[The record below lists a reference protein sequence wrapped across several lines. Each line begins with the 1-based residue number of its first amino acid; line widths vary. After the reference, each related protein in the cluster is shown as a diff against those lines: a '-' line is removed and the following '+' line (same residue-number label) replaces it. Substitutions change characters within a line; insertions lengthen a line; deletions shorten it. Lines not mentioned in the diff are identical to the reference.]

1 MYYKYKKIKKK
12 MKGLTEFAKEVH
24 QNNVDKGFYD
34 KPVEVG
40 THLMLIT
47 SELAEALEADR
58 HKISADVETYHKD
71 IASGQEFKIAFKD
84 SIKDS
89 YEDEIADAM
98 IRLLDHCGYRGIDI
112 TFHVNEKIKYNKTRE
127 HRHGKSY

>member
-1 MYYKYKKIKKK
+1 
-12 MKGLTEFAKEVH
+12 MKNLTDFAKEVH
-24 QNNVDKGFYD
+24 SANRDKGFYD

-58 HKISADVETYHKD
+58 HNLSADR
-71 IASGQEFKIAFKD
+71 ASFELLISEGVPFQEAFKE

-89 YEDEIADAM
+89 YEDEIADAV
-98 IRLLDHCGYRGIDI
+98 IRLLDHCGYKGIDLD
-112 TFHVNEKIKYNKTRE
+112 FHVKNKLKYNSGRVI
-127 HRHGKSY
+127 RHGKRY

>member
-1 MYYKYKKIKKK
+1 MQNLTKY
-12 MKGLTEFAKEVH
+12 AKEIH
-24 QNNVDKGFYD
+24 QANVDKGFYE

-58 HKISADVETYHKD
+58 HRISADVDTFQEELATGIPFKET
-71 IASGQEFKIAFKD
+71 FKTN
-84 SIKDS
+84 IKDS

-112 TFHVNEKIKYNKTRE
+112 DFHIKEKLKYNKTRE
-127 HRHGKSY
+127 VRHGKKY

>member
-1 MYYKYKKIKKK
+1 MLN
-12 MKGLTEFAKEVH
+12 LTEYAKEIH
-24 QNNVDKGFYD
+24 QANVAKGFYE

-58 HKISADVETYHKD
+58 HHLSANVTNYIDELENQKRD
-71 IASGQEFKIAFKD
+71 FSEAFKAN
-84 SIKDS
+84 IKDS

-112 TFHVNEKIKYNKTRE
+112 DFHIKEKLKYNKTRA
-127 HRHGKSY
+127 HRHGKNY

>member
-1 MYYKYKKIKKK
+1 MLN
-12 MKGLTEFAKEVH
+12 LTEYAKDIH
-24 QNNVDKGFYD
+24 QANVSKGFYE

-58 HKISADVETYHKD
+58 HHISADVSTYEEN
-71 IASGQEFKIAFKD
+71 ILNGLPFKEAFKL

-89 YEDEIADAM
+89 YEDEIADAI

-112 TFHVNEKIKYNKTRE
+112 DFHVREKLKYNKTRE
-127 HRHGKSY
+127 HRHGKKY

>member
-1 MYYKYKKIKKK
+1 MLDLTKY
-12 MKGLTEFAKEVH
+12 AKEIH
-24 QNNVDKGFYD
+24 QANVAKGFYE

-58 HKISADVETYHKD
+58 HRISADVDSFQKELAT
-71 IASGQEFKIAFKD
+71 GVPFKD
-84 SIKDS
+84 SFKANIKDS

-112 TFHVNEKIKYNKTRE
+112 DFHIKEKLKYNETRA
-127 HRHGKSY
+127 HRHGKKY

>member
-1 MYYKYKKIKKK
+1 MLDLTKY
-12 MKGLTEFAKEVH
+12 AKDIH
-24 QNNVDKGFYD
+24 QANVSKGFYE

-58 HKISADVETYHKD
+58 HHISADVSTYEENILND
-71 IASGQEFKIAFKD
+71 VPFKEAFKL

-89 YEDEIADAM
+89 YEDEIADAI

-112 TFHVNEKIKYNKTRE
+112 DFHVREKLKYNKTRE
-127 HRHGKSY
+127 HRHGKKY

>member
-1 MYYKYKKIKKK
+1 MQDLTKY
-12 MKGLTEFAKEVH
+12 AKEIH
-24 QNNVDKGFYD
+24 QANVAKGFYE

-58 HKISADVETYHKD
+58 HKLSADVDTFQQDLVEGN
-71 IASGQEFKIAFKD
+71 SFKD
-84 SIKDS
+84 SFKANIKDS

-112 TFHVNEKIKYNKTRE
+112 DFHIKEKLKYNETRP
-127 HRHGKSY
+127 HKHGKKY

>member
-1 MYYKYKKIKKK
+1 MLN
-12 MKGLTEFAKEVH
+12 LTEYAKEIH
-24 QNNVDKGFYD
+24 QANVAKGFYE

-58 HKISADVETYHKD
+58 HHLSANVTNYIDDLENQGRD
-71 IASGQEFKIAFKD
+71 FSEAFKAN
-84 SIKDS
+84 IKDS

-112 TFHVNEKIKYNKTRE
+112 DFHIKEKLKYNKTRA
-127 HRHGKSY
+127 HRHGKNY